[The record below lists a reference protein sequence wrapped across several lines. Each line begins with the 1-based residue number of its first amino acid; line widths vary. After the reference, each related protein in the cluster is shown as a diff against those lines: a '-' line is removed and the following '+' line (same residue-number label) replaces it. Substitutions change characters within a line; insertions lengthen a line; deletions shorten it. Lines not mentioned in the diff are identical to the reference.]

1 MKILM
6 LGAGA
11 VGGYFGGRMA
21 EAGGDV
27 SFLVRPQRAAVLAE
41 KGLVVR
47 SSRSGDI
54 ERPVTTVT
62 RDAIPGPY
70 DLVILS
76 CKAYDLDDAM
86 DAVAPAVGENTAILP
101 LLNGLVHMDALDQ
114 RFGAEK
120 VLGGICHIGATMTD
134 DGEIRHLNPMQVVTL
149 GTRSGDPLPQAQAV
163 ADLLA
168 GTPVKGVLSDNIML
182 SMWEKFVMLTSMA
195 AVTCLM
201 RARVGDIMETAEGEA
216 ITLETLDECVR
227 VATAAGFEPRE
238 KVVAQSRALQT
249 ERGSV
254 FSASMLRDIEKGG
267 LIEGEHIIGDMI
279 ARARDLG
286 VATPNLR
293 FAYCHVQAYEHRR
306 DRERVAS

>member
-1 MKILM
+1 MKTLM

-27 SFLVRPQRAAVLAE
+27 SFLVRPQRAAALAE

-47 SSRSGDI
+47 SRSGDI

-62 RDAIPGPY
+62 RDAIAGPY

-86 DAVAPAVGENTAILP
+86 EAIAPAVGEGTAILP
-101 LLNGLVHMDALDQ
+101 LLNGLVHMEALDA

-120 VLGGICHIGATMTD
+120 VLGGICHIGATMNE
-134 DGEIRHLNPMQVVTL
+134 DGEILHINPMQVVTA
-149 GTRSGDPLPQAQAV
+149 GARSGGSLPQAQAL

-168 GTPVKGVLSDNIML
+168 DTPVKVVLSDTIML

-195 AVTCLM
+195 SVTCLM

-216 ITLETLDECVR
+216 ITLETLDECVQ
-227 VATAAGFEPRE
+227 VATASGYAPRE

-249 ERGSV
+249 ERGSL

-279 ARARDLG
+279 ARAKKLG

-293 FAYCHVQAYEHRR
+293 LAYCHVQAYEHRR
-306 DRERVAS
+306 DREKAAS

>member
-1 MKILM
+1 MKTLI

-41 KGLVVR
+41 RGLVVR
-47 SSRSGDI
+47 SRSGDI

-62 RDAIPGPY
+62 RDTIPGPY

-76 CKAYDLDDAM
+76 CKAYDLEDAM
-86 DAVAPAVGENTAILP
+86 EAVAPAVGEGTAILP
-101 LLNGLVHMDALDQ
+101 LLNGLVHMEALDA
-114 RFGAEK
+114 RFGAAR

-134 DGEIRHLNPMQVVTL
+134 TGEIRHLNPLQVITV
-149 GTRSGDPLPQAQAV
+149 GHRSGAASSQAQTL

-168 GTPVKGVLSDNIML
+168 DTPVKVVVSDNIML
-182 SMWEKFVMLTSMA
+182 SMWEKFVMLASMA

-201 RARVGDIMETAEGEA
+201 RARVGDIMETDEGEA

-227 VATAAGFEPRE
+227 VASAAGYEPRE
-238 KVVAQSRALQT
+238 KVVEQSRKLQT
-249 ERGSV
+249 ERGSI

-279 ARARDLG
+279 ARARQLG
-286 VATPNLR
+286 VSTPNLR
-293 FAYCHVQAYEHRR
+293 LALCHVQAYERRR
-306 DRERVAS
+306 DRERESA